1 MWAVIR
7 EVTARYGRNT
17 EALGDALWRSDADPD
32 IVALRT
38 ALEALLRPQE
48 GDWLTSPD
56 AMNIWLAAHYAGR
69 AQEELMVIGVTIR
82 KTYVRHATVAVGTM
96 SHIPAVV
103 TMADI
108 FRFPV
113 QWGVPGIFVVHNH
126 PSGVAEPSPG
136 DHATTRRLID
146 AGKLLG
152 IEVIDHLIVAR
163 NGVISIREQ
172 APSHWT

>member
-7 EVTARYGRNT
+7 EVTARYGCDT
-17 EALGDALWRSDADPD
+17 EDLGDALWRSDADPD

-48 GDWLTSPD
+48 GDRLTSPD
-56 AMNIWLAAHYAGR
+56 AVKAWLAAHYAGR

-96 SHIPAVV
+96 SHIAAV
-103 TMADI
+103 MADI
-108 FRFPV
+108 FRFAV

-126 PSGVAEPSPG
+126 PSGVAEPSPD

-146 AGKLLG
+146 AGNLLG
-152 IEVIDHLIVAR
+152 IEVLDHLIVAR
-163 NGVISIREQ
+163 DGVISIREQ